1 MFELANRFPH
11 PIFSSTR
18 IPVVSIYLPTHRT
31 SPDNKQDVLVYKNM
45 IKEVEDKLNLLLSK
59 KEVDTYVTLLQELR
73 VDKDFWIKAHEGVC
87 VFTDGKEV
95 VVYQTQRS
103 VPALAVVSDSF
114 HTKPL
119 RRVMQSSDQYV
130 VLGLAR
136 TNFQVYLANR
146 YHIEEIIIENSP
158 RKTLKEALGDQVTE
172 GSLTFGSYGGAKG
185 NAMYHGHGDKS
196 AEIDKD
202 TEKYFKYV
210 DDYMIQ
216 MVGKEYAYPVI
227 LFGLNEYHATFIEQ
241 SKNPLLHKEGVR
253 KSYESVELTELHQS
267 TWSIMEKKY
276 ASNIKRIVDTS
287 FDLMSKQLAS
297 HDLNEIIKAAIDGR
311 VKELCVN
318 ASAMVYGEIDLE
330 SARIIHMEKEGLFDD
345 VVDDLIDIVDEHK
358 GKIWVVDR
366 SRLPEGVD
374 VIAIYRY

>member
-1 MFELANRFPH
+1 MFEFANRFPH

-59 KEVDTYVTLLQELR
+59 KEVDTYVSRLNELKTE
-73 VDKDFWIKAHEGVC
+73 KDFWIMAHEGVC
-87 VFTDGKEV
+87 VFTDGKEM

-103 VPALAVVSDSF
+103 VPTLAVVSDSF

-130 VLGLAR
+130 ILGLAR
-136 TNFQVYLANR
+136 THFQVYLANR
-146 YHIEEIIIENSP
+146 YNIEEIVIENQP
-158 RKTLKEALGDQVTE
+158 RKSLKEALGDQVTQ

-196 AEIDKD
+196 TEVDKD

-210 DDYMIQ
+210 DDYVTHV
-216 MVGKEYAYPVI
+216 VGKEFAFPVI
-227 LFGLNEYHATFIEQ
+227 LFALNEYHSTFFDQ

-253 KSYESVELTELHQS
+253 KSYESVEMDELHQS
-267 TWSIMEKKY
+267 TWSLMEKKY

-287 FDLMSKQLAS
+287 FDLISRQLAS
-297 HDLNEIIKAAIDGR
+297 HNLSEIVKAAIEGR
-311 VKELCVN
+311 VKELCVS
-318 ASAMVYGEIDLE
+318 ATAMVYGEIDLE

-358 GKIWVVDR
+358 GKIWVVDK